1 MPELPPVPPR
11 DEPISLKDVIA
22 EAGMVTLRSG
32 RSVSGY
38 ALSLHHSL
46 VASGVEFGRE
56 HGHYTMRSGSAAV
69 SLCLWPILARFA
81 DDLAAIVDDGLD
93 AEKH

>member
-1 MPELPPVPPR
+1 MPELPPIPAS
-11 DEPISLKDVIA
+11 DGPIDLEDVIA
-22 EAGMVTLRSG
+22 EAGMATLRSG
-32 RSVSGY
+32 RTVSGY
-38 ALSLHHSL
+38 ALTLHHSL
-46 VASGVEFGRE
+46 VAAGVEFSRE

-93 AEKH
+93 SERH